1 MVDVNEVIQKCVD
14 DIWDEYDIDK
24 NESLDRQECRRFIL
38 NTLRE
43 LTGTDMEETFNDD
56 DFNFTFDLFDEDQ
69 SGTIEKR
76 EMVRFIKKVAG
87 LSIGR
92 T

>member
-14 DIWDEYDIDK
+14 DIWDEYDVDK

-38 NTLRE
+38 TTLRE
-43 LTGTDMEETFNDD
+43 LTGQDMEETFNDD